1 MLVDPPTAPRSDGLR
16 PLRPNGGLSTQSVAD
31 HFHVSLTTISR
42 TERATKPNYE
52 SASRYRA

>member
-1 MLVDPPTAPRSDGLR
+1 MDPPTAPRSDGLR